1 MSGEGES
8 QRENP
13 GRGNAIGRQ
22 QANSRCRATDDL
34 TTGADGVDGVLH
46 QARALIESAEADRLH
61 GARPERFL
69 STQDEGALRRA
80 LARLVV
86 GDVRSI
92 GVVLPDQGAEDE
104 VLRVASACRT
114 AASGEAAVR
123 LLCAP
128 GVSHLEPVR
137 DALCALTPCE
147 MRTSE
152 GALREAVLLPG
163 RFAVIWPELKVESRQ
178 VLIIRDAAVVGTLS
192 SLFAVAWANG
202 SRPADR
208 PSRFGRA
215 RSEVGRRI
223 LGSLMAGQI
232 DEVAARDLGM
242 PLRSYRRHI
251 AEIMREIGASSRFQ
265 AGARAVELGLLPAEV
280 MRSAAAPETPEE
292 SAQGDGGLSRH
303 AS

>member
-1 MSGEGES
+1 M
-8 QRENP
+8 
-13 GRGNAIGRQ
+13 
-22 QANSRCRATDDL
+22 NSRRRAVGEL
-34 TTGADGVDGVLH
+34 TAGAGGVDGVLH
-46 QARALIESAEADRLH
+46 QARALIEAVEADRLY

-80 LARLVV
+80 LAHLVV

-104 VLRVASACRT
+104 VLRVTSACCT
-114 AASGEAAVR
+114 AASGDAAMR

-137 DALCALTPCE
+137 TALRELTPCE

-152 GALREAVLLPG
+152 GALRETVLLPG
-163 RFAVIWPELKVESRQ
+163 RFAMIWPDLGAESRQ
-178 VLIIRDAAVVGTLS
+178 VLVIRDAAVVGTLS

-251 AEIMREIGASSRFQ
+251 AEIMREMGASSRFQ
-265 AGARAVELGLLPAEV
+265 AGARAVELGLLPAEAL
-280 MRSAAAPETPEE
+280 RSAAVPDTPDA
-292 SAQGDGGLSRH
+292 SAQAATG
-303 AS
+303 